1 MERGRYDTDFLAE
14 TLMTYSLLFPSRDSA
29 WLKARIKPRR
39 QWPRYWVV
47 SLERDARLA
56 AAETS
61 GRPLET
67 HRQYLEEVRDTQK
80 LFELYPHWA
89 RRWQVIHQE
98 AEAPTPVSRLDKWAQ
113 RRRDERHAFKVAY
126 LALLLAVGFG
136 VMAMVLGVL
145 QLWVSYCQWQVQ
157 DGGHGCGP
165 RKGSSRSG

>member
-39 QWPRYWVV
+39 QWPRYRVV

-56 AAETS
+56 AAEAS

-80 LFELYPHWA
+80 LFELYPH
-89 RRWQVIHQE
+89 
-98 AEAPTPVSRLDKWAQ
+98 
-113 RRRDERHAFKVAY
+113 
-126 LALLLAVGFG
+126 
-136 VMAMVLGVL
+136 
-145 QLWVSYCQWQVQ
+145 
-157 DGGHGCGP
+157 
-165 RKGSSRSG
+165 